1 MCIPGA
7 PGEYED
13 HSLKLSSLG
22 IGSEDQTMPAKQLT
36 VSDTADVDLLEISG
50 LGQRHH
56 PGGHGLQV
64 LAVGDDE
71 FTVLIAD
78 LEEGVT
84 PRRFERLRLEDVL
97 AEGEPTQGSQ
107 WEAADGDAS
116 GRVFVLQEDPA
127 VVFVLNP
134 EMDELVCRIALANTT
149 PEGDDLGLGT
159 SPNSQGEGLVL
170 LRNGHILVAKEK
182 DPPVL
187 MEYGPSEER
196 PEGLT
201 PDLLFATSDDFPLP
215 QELRTEFSLLTIW
228 HLSGSAGEA
237 IKDISDIAVGPDE
250 SLYLLSDES
259 ACIAQLER
267 SLDPAQEHL
276 EIASLWKLPSEIEQ
290 PEGLIVTGDRT
301 PLVAIDS
308 GERNRNLFVLS
319 SLD

>member
-1 MCIPGA
+1 
-7 PGEYED
+7 
-13 HSLKLSSLG
+13 
-22 IGSEDQTMPAKQLT
+22 MPPQQLT
-36 VSDTADVDLLEISG
+36 VKDTADVDLLEISG

-56 PGGHGLQV
+56 PDGRGLQM
-64 LAVGDDE
+64 LAVGDDD
-71 FTVLIAD
+71 FTIVIAD
-78 LEEGVT
+78 LEAGVT
-84 PRRFERLRLEDVL
+84 PRHFDRLRLEHVL

-134 EMDELVCRIALANTT
+134 QMDDLVSRIELANTT
-149 PEGDDLGLGT
+149 PEGDDFGLGT

-201 PDLLFATSDDFPLP
+201 PDLLFATSDEFPLP
-215 QELRTEFSLLTIW
+215 QAPRMEFNLLTVW
-228 HLSGSAGEA
+228 RLSSSAGDTL
-237 IKDISDIAVGPDE
+237 KDISDVAVGPDE
-250 SLYLLSDES
+250 GLYLLSDES

-267 SLDPAQEHL
+267 TLDPKQEHL
-276 EIASLWKLPSEIEQ
+276 EIASLWKLPSELEQ
-290 PEGLIVTGDRT
+290 PEGLVVTDDRT
-301 PLVAIDS
+301 PLVAVDS
-308 GERNRNLFVLS
+308 GERTTRNLFVLS
-319 SLD
+319 PLE

>member
-1 MCIPGA
+1 
-7 PGEYED
+7 
-13 HSLKLSSLG
+13 
-22 IGSEDQTMPAKQLT
+22 MPAQQLT
-36 VSDTADVDLLEISG
+36 VTDTADVDLLEISG

-56 PGGHGLQV
+56 PDGRGLQV

-78 LEEGVT
+78 LEAGVT
-84 PRRFERLRLEDVL
+84 PRHFDRLRLEDVL
-97 AEGEPTQGSQ
+97 AEGEPTHGSQ

-134 EMDELVCRIALANTT
+134 GMDDLVSRITLAHTT
-149 PEGDDLGLGT
+149 PEGDDLGLGA

-170 LRNGHILVAKEK
+170 LRNGHILIAKEK

-196 PEGLT
+196 PQGLT
-201 PDLLFATSDDFPLP
+201 PDLLFATSDEFPLP
-215 QELRTEFSLLTIW
+215 RELRTEFSLLTIW
-228 HLSGSAGEA
+228 RLSSSAGDA

-250 SLYLLSDES
+250 GLYLLSDES

-267 SLDPAQEHL
+267 TLDPAQEHL
-276 EIASLWKLPSEIEQ
+276 EVASLWNLPSELEQ
-290 PEGLIVTGDRT
+290 PEGLVVTEDRT
-301 PLVAIDS
+301 PLVAIDT
-308 GERNRNLFVLS
+308 GERKKNLFVLS
-319 SLD
+319 SLE